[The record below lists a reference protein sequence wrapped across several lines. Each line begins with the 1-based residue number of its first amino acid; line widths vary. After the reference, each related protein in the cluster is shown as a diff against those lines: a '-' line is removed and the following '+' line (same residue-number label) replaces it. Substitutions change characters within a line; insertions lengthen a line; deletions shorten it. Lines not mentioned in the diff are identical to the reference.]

1 MAFPVEVICRMG
13 LRTACPHLYRLL
25 YGDQA
30 RFFEDEIRPHLKH
43 KRKGV
48 VAMASA
54 GENLNA
60 SQFYITTAEDMDS
73 LDEKHTIFGQV
84 GSGIRQAAEY
94 YAVLKMKCR

>member
-1 MAFPVEVICRMG
+1 MRI
-13 LRTACPHLYRLL
+13 HRLL

-43 KRKGV
+43 KKRGV

-60 SQFYITTAEDMDS
+60 SQFYITTGEDLDS

-84 GSGIRQAAEY
+84 RETFGLGENWVRTICEVREDPAHISILLHSGR
-94 YAVLKMKCR
+94 